1 MSYKTHMCQRVFIS
15 RKLKESSPIKM
26 LGDQIEILDES
37 LLDFEPVP
45 FKTLPVTDWLFFYSQ
60 QGVYHFFEQWKGE
73 LLWKNVAAFG
83 PKTGNMLREMGHYVA
98 FTGDGVAKNTAR
110 AFLLVGRQSKVTFVR
125 ANHSRKS
132 LQQLL
137 EKECLISDL
146 VVYNNKPRNS
156 FEIPFCDI
164 LIFTSPLNVSSYFSQ
179 NPIQENQKVIA
190 IGNTTLESIKGL
202 GIQDVSVPEHP
213 TEEALAQLLKKYI
226 GT

>member
-1 MSYKTHMCQRVFIS
+1 M
-15 RKLKESSPIKM
+15 LK
-26 LGDQIEILDES
+26 DQIEILDES
-37 LLDFEPVP
+37 LLDFEPVA

-60 QGVYHFFEQWKGE
+60 QGVFHFFEQWKGE
-73 LLWKNVAAFG
+73 PLWKNLAAFG
-83 PKTGNMLREMGHYVA
+83 PKTGSMLREKGHCVA
-98 FTGDGVAKNTAR
+98 FTGDGVAENTAK

-137 EKECLISDL
+137 ENECLISDL

-164 LIFTSPLNVSSYFSQ
+164 LIFTSPLNVSSYFTQ
-179 NPIQENQKVIA
+179 NPIQENQKIIA

-202 GIQDVSVPEHP
+202 GIQDVAVPEHP
-213 TEEALAQLLKKYI
+213 TEEALAQLLKKHI